1 MKKNRLPFVR
11 NFLKDIL
18 DNVST
23 NLLPPYKFSYLWYQ
37 KEEGSLFLEH
47 EEIEKYRSVRNKLL
61 QEFSKE
67 EDLSE
72 SALDS
77 ALKSAVFECVDIPKR
92 RDDDPD
98 IRLDNALEKLQ
109 EFLNRPP
116 ERYKCY
122 IEVGGLDISSLPGSF
137 GDIHFVI
144 FNKYQLGKLKKTFRT
159 KQAKDLS
166 EKLEFINTGLEPL
179 LNHPLAVVKV
189 NARDNRAAKTLAERK
204 VRTTIECLNFFSGV
218 IAKNSTLFLPTEP
231 RSNSIRGFSVAE
243 SGFTSIFDMFTG
255 IAVNPRGPTADF
267 SLTELRRSSDSMVR
281 RATRHLRALLKKEN
295 RNKVEEVT
303 LRAVYWGGRAT
314 AEQTPEE
321 SFLFFTVALECLIL
335 PTGDNRELSYRLS
348 QRVAQLLGR
357 NTHQRRNLMERTKKL
372 YGIRSKIVHSGHY
385 EVNEEQYAEIYN
397 IAKSTILKLLAS
409 RQVRKFSRL
418 DDFENWLK
426 ELSL

>member
-1 MKKNRLPFVR
+1 MKKGRLAFVR
-11 NFLKDIL
+11 NSLKDIL
-18 DNVST
+18 DNIST
-23 NLLPPYKFSYLWYQ
+23 YSLLPDKLDNSWYR
-37 KEEGSLFLEH
+37 KDEGSIVLEDGGM
-47 EEIEKYRSVRNKLL
+47 EEYKSVRNKLL

-72 SALDS
+72 SALDF
-77 ALKSAVFECVDIPKR
+77 ALKTAIFEFVDIPKR
-92 RDDDPD
+92 RDEDPD
-98 IRLDNALEKLQ
+98 VRLNKAIEKLRK
-109 EFLNRPP
+109 FLNRPP
-116 ERYKCY
+116 EQYECY
-122 IEVGGLDISSLPGSF
+122 IEVGGLDIASLPASF
-137 GDIHFVI
+137 GGVSLVV
-144 FNKYQLGKLKKTFRT
+144 FNNYQLGKLRKTIRT
-159 KQAKDLS
+159 KHTVDLF
-166 EKLEFINTGLEPL
+166 EKLEVVNIGLKTL

-189 NARDNRAAKTLAERK
+189 NARDNRAAKILAERK

-243 SGFTSIFDMFTG
+243 SGFISIFDMFTD
-255 IAVNPRGPTADF
+255 IAVNPRVPAAGF
-267 SLTELRRSSDSMVR
+267 SLTELRQSSDSMVR
-281 RATRHLRALLKKEN
+281 RATRHLGALLKKEN
-295 RNKVEEVT
+295 RNKVEDVM

-335 PTGDNRELSYRLS
+335 PTRDPRELGYRLS

-357 NTHQRRNLMERTKKL
+357 NTRERRNFMERTKKL
-372 YGIRSKIVHSGHY
+372 YAIRSEIVHSGRY

-397 IAKSTILKLLAS
+397 ITKSTILKLLAS
-409 RQVRKFSRL
+409 QHVRGFSQP